1 MYHRHIPYS
10 ATPLPLPPQCT
21 KLHLRT
27 TIIWFKTITS
37 NVSSL
42 LWSPIHF
49 LLLPPVL
56 LHSTYWGMVVESL
69 WWVGGKDGWMAHSN
83 STAQFHT
90 QCLLMTVY
98 IYTTPSHRHRPL
110 GILKYPH
117 LYSSYVVCLTCCC
130 CCSPP
135 LVLHPLSYDHRETIR
150 LATSFPC
157 PTDTTPHPSYWYG
170 WLLGSGGG
178 CLLMGHSK
186 PCPCGLEKGMF

>member
-1 MYHRHIPYS
+1 MS
-10 ATPLPLPPQCT
+10 LPSSGL
-21 KLHLRT
+21 L
-27 TIIWFKTITS
+27 FTS
-37 NVSSL
+37 SFS
-42 LWSPIHF
+42 HH
-49 LLLPPVL
+49 PVL

-157 PTDTTPHPSYWYG
+157 PTQTLRHILPTDMD
-170 WLLGSGGG
+170 G
-178 CLLMGHSK
+178 CWAMVAA
-186 PCPCGLEKGMF
+186 F